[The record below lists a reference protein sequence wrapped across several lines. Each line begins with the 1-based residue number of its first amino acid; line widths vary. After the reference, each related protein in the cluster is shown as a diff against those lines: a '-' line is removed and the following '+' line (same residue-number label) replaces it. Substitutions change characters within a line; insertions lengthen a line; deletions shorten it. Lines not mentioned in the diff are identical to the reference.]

1 MFFATLPTLRSRA
14 VYAPYS
20 PSLRALDRRL
30 ERFMQQASASSAPAV
45 KTEGDTAQADDKAY
59 SLSLDLPGVAKDQV
73 DIRIEGNQVSIE
85 TKPEASRRY
94 STAYEFASEIDASA
108 SEAKLENGVLTLK
121 LVKLA
126 PVSKALSLAVN

>member
-1 MFFATLPTLRSRA
+1 MFFATLPALRSRA
-14 VYAPYS
+14 VFTPYS
-20 PSLRALDRRL
+20 PSLRAVDRGL
-30 ERFMQQASASSAPAV
+30 ERFMQHAFSEPTAKA
-45 KTEGDTAQADDKAY
+45 EGEADEKAY
-59 SLSLDLPGVAKDQV
+59 SLILDLPGIAKDQL
-73 DIRIEGNQVSIE
+73 DIRIEANQVRIE
-85 TKPEASRRY
+85 TKPEAARRY

>member
-1 MFFATLPTLRSRA
+1 MFFATVPTLRSRA

-20 PSLRALDRRL
+20 PSLRALDLRV
-30 ERFMQQASASSAPAV
+30 ERFMQQASASSAPAA
-45 KTEGDTAQADDKAY
+45 KTAGDTAQADDKAY

-94 STAYEFASEIDASA
+94 STAYEFASEIDAAA
-108 SEAKLENGVLTLK
+108 SEARLENGVLTLK
-121 LVKLA
+121 LAKQA
-126 PVSKALSLAVN
+126 PQSNAVSLTIA

>member
-1 MFFATLPTLRSRA
+1 MFFATLPALRSRA
-14 VYAPYS
+14 VYVPYS
-20 PSLRALDRRL
+20 PSLRALDRGL
-30 ERFMQQASASSAPAV
+30 ERFMQQASSETAAKA
-45 KTEGDTAQADDKAY
+45 EGETAKADDKAY
-59 SLSLDLPGVAKDQV
+59 SLILDLPGIAKDQLE
-73 DIRIEGNQVSIE
+73 IRIEANQVRIE
-85 TKPEASRRY
+85 TKPEAARRY